1 MASQLL
7 VIAWHNIESS
17 WHYPARAG
25 VGTRGFERQVR
36 WLARAG
42 TLVPLGET
50 VADLLAGRPLPPRAI
65 ALTFDDGY
73 RDNLEL
79 AVPILRRLGAPAT
92 FFLVPDLL
100 EGKPRAWWE
109 LLGWGFANAGRPAVA
124 WRERELATRGAA
136 GQRSMALVADAL
148 KTLDREAR
156 EAEVAALLELLE
168 PAGEP
173 DIGRLFMD
181 GDQAREL
188 LAAGMQVG
196 SHSMHH
202 AILRR
207 EAPEAQ
213 REDLAASRAWLAEA
227 LQVPIDLL
235 AYPNGRWADFDEH
248 TVAAAEA
255 AGYLA
260 SVTTQAGRNLPGAA
274 PHTLRRVVFEPQLGL
289 AGMAMRRVKG
299 RLPTRQVPAS
309 AGT

>member
-1 MASQLL
+1 MPSQLL
-7 VIAWHNIESS
+7 VIAWHNIEST

-42 TLVPLGET
+42 TLVPLGEA

-65 ALTFDDGY
+65 ALSFDDGY
-73 RDNLEL
+73 LDNLEL
-79 AVPILRRLGAPAT
+79 AVPILRRLGLPAT

-109 LLGWGFANAGRPAVA
+109 LLGWGFANAGRAGVT

-136 GQRSMALVADAL
+136 GHRSMLLVAEAL
-148 KTLDREAR
+148 KALDREAR
-156 EAEVAALLELLE
+156 EAEAAALLELLE

-173 DIGRLFMD
+173 DVAGLFMD
-181 GDQAREL
+181 GDHARKL
-188 LAAGMQVG
+188 VAAGMEVG
-196 SHSMHH
+196 SHSLHH
-202 AILRR
+202 AILGR
-207 EAPEAQ
+207 ETPADQ
-213 REDLAASRAWLAEA
+213 REDLAASRAWLAAA
-227 LQVPIDLL
+227 LDRPIELL

-260 SVTTQAGRNLPGAA
+260 SFTTQAGRNLPGAA
-274 PHTLRRVVFEPQLGL
+274 PHALRRVVFEPQLGL
-289 AGMAMRRVKG
+289 AGMAMRRVRG
-299 RLPTRQVPAS
+299 RLATRQVPAA